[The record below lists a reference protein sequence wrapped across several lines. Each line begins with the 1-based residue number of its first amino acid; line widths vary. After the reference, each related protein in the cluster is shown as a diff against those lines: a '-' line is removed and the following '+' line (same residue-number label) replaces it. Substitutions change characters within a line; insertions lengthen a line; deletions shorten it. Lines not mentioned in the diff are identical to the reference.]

1 MQNHEN
7 HKRDNSADKLTT
19 YQVWDRPS
27 RIFHWVN
34 VLLVLSLV
42 FVGLIMLFRK
52 DLGIDALEAKIKL
65 KELHVII
72 GYLFAANLLVR
83 IIWGFMDN
91 RYAKFSHNIPNIR
104 AIKQYQSALKAGL
117 NPQYVGHNPLGKL
130 AVATIMLT
138 LTLTMVT
145 GLFRAGTDI
154 YYPPFGS
161 AITQYIAADGADATL
176 IKPYDETGIDKSKL
190 AEIKPVKSIAGKVHL
205 YSVYFL
211 MLLIGLHV
219 AAVIQAERRHQP
231 GIISAMFSGKKSI
244 KGPVEDKDSFL

>member
-1 MQNHEN
+1 MTNHDN
-7 HKRDNSADKLTT
+7 NNRIHKSEKITT
-19 YQVWDRPS
+19 YRVWDKPS
-27 RIFHWVN
+27 RLFHWVN

-83 IIWGFMDN
+83 IIWGFMGN
-91 RYAKFSHNIPNIR
+91 RYAKFSQNIPNIR
-104 AIKQYQSALKAGL
+104 AIKQYRTALKDGQ

-138 LTLTMVT
+138 LTLIMAT

-161 AITQYIAADGADATL
+161 AVTQYIAADGVDATL

-190 AEIKPVKSIAGKVHL
+190 AEIKPAKSFAGKVHL

-211 MLLIGLHV
+211 LFLIGLHV

-244 KGPVEDKDSFL
+244 KGPIEDKD

>member
-1 MQNHEN
+1 MKNHAN
-7 HKRDNSADKLTT
+7 DKSNNTSEKIT
-19 YQVWDRPS
+19 IYRVWDRPS
-27 RIFHWVN
+27 RIFHWMN
-34 VLLVLSLV
+34 FLLVLSLV

-83 IIWGFMDN
+83 IVWGFMGN
-91 RYAKFSHNIPNIR
+91 RYAKFSNNIPNVS
-104 AIKQYQSALKAGL
+104 AIKQYKSALKDGQ

-130 AVATIMLT
+130 AVVTIMLT
-138 LTLTMVT
+138 LTLIMAT

-161 AITQYIAADGADATL
+161 AITQYIAADGVDATS
-176 IKPYDETGIDKSKL
+176 IKPYDETGVDKSKL

-211 MLLIGLHV
+211 MILIGLHV

-244 KGPVEDKDSFL
+244 KGKIEDES

>member
-1 MQNHEN
+1 MKNN
-7 HKRDNSADKLTT
+7 DNSKSEKTTT

-27 RIFHWVN
+27 RLFHWMN

-42 FVGLIMLFRK
+42 FVGLIMMFRK

-83 IIWGFMDN
+83 IIWGFMGN
-91 RYAKFSHNIPNIR
+91 RYARFSHNIPNIR
-104 AIKQYQSALKAGL
+104 AIKQYKSALKEGH

-130 AVATIMLT
+130 AVVTIMLT
-138 LTLTMVT
+138 LTLIMAT

-161 AITQYIAADGADATL
+161 AISQYIAADGVDATS
-176 IKPYDETGIDKSKL
+176 IKPYDEMGVDKNKL
-190 AEIKPVKSIAGKVHL
+190 AQIKPVKSIAGTVHL

-211 MLLIGLHV
+211 MMLIGLHV

-244 KGPVEDKDSFL
+244 KGTIEDES